1 MGMPQYEMSI
11 IFDSDS
17 EESAVDAVDSLG
29 DAFNEHLTDWA
40 ARIHPL
46 DLNWS
51 RRGYSDP
58 DALRAIDVNHWD
70 ESPKEERD
78 TA

>member
-1 MGMPQYEMSI
+1 MGMAQYEMSI

-17 EESAVDAVDSLG
+17 EESAVEAVDALG
-29 DAFNEHLTDWA
+29 AAFNEHLTGWA
-40 ARIHPL
+40 ANIQPL

-51 RRGYSDP
+51 RRGLSEP

-70 ESPKEERD
+70 ESPKERD
-78 TA
+78 TT

>member
-1 MGMPQYEMSI
+1 MGMAQYEMSI

-17 EESAVDAVDSLG
+17 EESAVEAVDALG
-29 DAFNEHLTDWA
+29 AAFNEHLTGWA
-40 ARIHPL
+40 ANIQPL

-51 RRGYSDP
+51 RRGLSEP

-70 ESPKEERD
+70 ESPKEKD
-78 TA
+78 TT

>member
-1 MGMPQYEMSI
+1 MGMAQYEMSI

-17 EESAVDAVDSLG
+17 EESAVEAVDALG
-29 DAFNEHLTDWA
+29 AAFNEHLTGWA
-40 ARIHPL
+40 ANIQPL

-70 ESPKEERD
+70 ESPKERD